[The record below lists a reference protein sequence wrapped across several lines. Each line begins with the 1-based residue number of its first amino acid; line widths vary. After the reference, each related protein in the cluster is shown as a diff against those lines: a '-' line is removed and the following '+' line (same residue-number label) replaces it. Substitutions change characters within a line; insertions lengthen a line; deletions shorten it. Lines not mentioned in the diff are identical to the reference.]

1 MTWSAQFFEFCRLEK
16 LSFYAVSRFAKSGS
30 FKDSA
35 GTVKNMPRWNIRI
48 PKIGYEI
55 TVAIHALRLF
65 LLALRVRPRIIFVES
80 GVPDGTYLW
89 LLRLSGAKVVP
100 ILHCAFWPEGFRP
113 TGMGA
118 RLRQMIYRAAWRGCF
133 WRTLVVS
140 PACGRQLT
148 AIAGNVPIF
157 VFKPS
162 FPASS
167 FQSVAEPQ
175 DHGQLPFRVM
185 YAGRIEEN
193 KGVFDILSIAERLP
207 RGKFEFTLCGD
218 GPALPALKREIAGR
232 GLDDIVKTF
241 GKLDRPELLARYLDA
256 HIVLVPTRSTFEEGF
271 AMVVA
276 EAILLLRPVVTSPV
290 VPAAEILAAA
300 ILMARTDDVQSYA
313 DQIAN
318 IQSDEAGYVNLVAHA
333 RRLRPFILDDSTSL
347 LAALRAVWRD
357 LPA

>member
-118 RLRQMIYRAAWRGCF
+118 RLRQMIYRAAWRG
-133 WRTLVVS
+133 
-140 PACGRQLT
+140 
-148 AIAGNVPIF
+148 
-157 VFKPS
+157 
-162 FPASS
+162 
-167 FQSVAEPQ
+167 
-175 DHGQLPFRVM
+175 
-185 YAGRIEEN
+185 
-193 KGVFDILSIAERLP
+193 
-207 RGKFEFTLCGD
+207 
-218 GPALPALKREIAGR
+218 
-232 GLDDIVKTF
+232 
-241 GKLDRPELLARYLDA
+241 
-256 HIVLVPTRSTFEEGF
+256 
-271 AMVVA
+271 
-276 EAILLLRPVVTSPV
+276 
-290 VPAAEILAAA
+290 
-300 ILMARTDDVQSYA
+300 
-313 DQIAN
+313 
-318 IQSDEAGYVNLVAHA
+318 
-333 RRLRPFILDDSTSL
+333 
-347 LAALRAVWRD
+347 
-357 LPA
+357 